1 MGTSRIFAA
10 YASAVL
16 TTSQTHIETL
26 AVFFLTVALP
36 AVASFL
42 PSSLRTLLNFKDVL
56 CPRDGVLVF
65 LAVGAPRAVAV
76 VSAHLSCGETFA
88 IHFEAFCLLA
98 GAASF
103 FPLYGDSRANS
114 VLADVLL
121 ERDVVVLDILL
132 RQLGKVPDTRVV
144 FLSLDED
151 Q

>member
-1 MGTSRIFAA
+1 VRTSRVLAA
-10 YASAVL
+10 YAFAVL
-16 TTSQTHIETL
+16 ATSQAQIETL
-26 AVFFLTVALP
+26 AVFFLTMALP

-42 PSSLRTLLNFKDVL
+42 PSSLRTLLNFKDLL
-56 CPRDGVLVF
+56 CARDGVLVV
-65 LAVGAPRAVAV
+65 LAVEAPRAVAV
-76 VSAHLSCGETFA
+76 VSAHLSRGETFA

-103 FPLYGDSRANS
+103 FPLYGDSRTNS

-121 ERDVVVLDILL
+121 ERDVVVLGILL
-132 RQLGKVPDTRVV
+132 RQLGKVPDTGVV